1 MCRGSEIPERRISR
15 GCPRNVNVPYPE
27 KTKAKKAGR
36 HFALIIRTVYRGVGR
51 TRSRTG
57 SDTGLER
64 NTNRSDPTLY
74 QLPTYSVN
82 SFVYRIS
89 PFLYASS
96 LLNRMLRIHGLHHAS
111 ACLRVVCVCLRSH
124 SLDRRS
130 AWRTGSG
137 MRFRVQRLTRASAES
152 RQTPWPTETTIGL
165 KPPSVGSVVRKSAPQ
180 TTPEL
185 PTSGA

>member
-82 SFVYRIS
+82 SSCIEYPRS
-89 PFLYASS
+89 Y
-96 LLNRMLRIHGLHHAS
+96 MLPLCSIECSEYMDCITHQHA
-111 ACLRVVCVCLRSH
+111 CV
-124 SLDRRS
+124 
-130 AWRTGSG
+130 
-137 MRFRVQRLTRASAES
+137 
-152 RQTPWPTETTIGL
+152 
-165 KPPSVGSVVRKSAPQ
+165 
-180 TTPEL
+180 
-185 PTSGA
+185 